1 MILWRQGLVAPGIQ
15 QPMGELTFTILAIA
29 VAILVWVYALQLL
42 RRLYRS
48 FRKQEKDLMSR
59 WRR

>member
-1 MILWRQGLVAPGIQ
+1 
-15 QPMGELTFTILAIA
+15 MGELTFTILAIA
-29 VAILVWVYALQLL
+29 VAILVWVYALRLL